1 MESTAAKAEPWTG
14 RIEDDALLRGA
25 GRFGDDVKPES
36 ALATCFV
43 RSPHAFATI
52 DRIDVTAAKNAPI
65 WPRRITIRSRIHTR
79 FPAAAA
85 RWRFRRTGRRSR
97 KSG

>member
-36 ALATCFV
+36 AGDLLRAL
-43 RSPHAFATI
+43 
-52 DRIDVTAAKNAPI
+52 
-65 WPRRITIRSRIHTR
+65 
-79 FPAAAA
+79 AA
-85 RWRFRRTGRRSR
+85 RLRHYRSH
-97 KSG
+97 